1 VVVVVN
7 PPAPDFTVSLSS
19 AVSTVNF
26 HNSVVNT
33 LTITPVQYSGYNLAT
48 ALTCTGVPANGECTV
63 VPSSVTPNGTAAVT
77 AIVTL
82 STGSLVTSLR
92 SHPGNIALS
101 VSLFGAFALFGFGA
115 SKKRR
120 SWFRMLA
127 AAVVLLAGL
136 TAISGC
142 GSSIPTTGIYKLT
155 ITATGTGGQ
164 THSAVWT
171 VQVQ

>member
-1 VVVVVN
+1 
-7 PPAPDFTVSLSS
+7 L
-19 AVSTVNF
+19 
-26 HNSVVNT
+26 T
-33 LTITPVQYSGYNLAT
+33 LTPVQYSGYNLVT

-92 SHPGNIALS
+92 RSPGNIALA

-115 SKKRR
+115 SKRR
-120 SWFRMLA
+120 KLQRLLA
-127 AAVVLLAGL
+127 ALVLLSAL

-164 THSAVWT
+164 THSAIWT